1 MLCLGAIV
9 LLLASDC
16 RDWDNHII
24 LVALEEPASG
34 FPFHLN
40 FCGIGSGYF
49 DSYFSERKRN
59 KKNLANF

>member
-1 MLCLGAIV
+1 M

-34 FPFHLN
+34 FPLHLN
-40 FCGIGSGYF
+40 FCGIGSRYI
-49 DSYFSERKRN
+49 
-59 KKNLANF
+59 